1 MASPAA
7 ASADA
12 TAFASMPNQT
22 MNGFCS
28 YLCSREAS
36 KRLAAAVGLRR
47 RRCVPPVDV
56 EVPVDES
63 ASTTTEASPLLRAIC
78 ANRWAPANPW
88 SVSMSSSET
97 ASTPLVDESMCAF
110 SDSCGGMSGP
120 MSLLTVTPRPP
131 PRRLASGETTRL
143 WKADG
148 WARCPPVP
156 WDERSP
162 AVRAAWV
169 SVAGLSPGLLP
180 FIRRRARCDAGN
192 ARARARSPPPP
203 RNINQILVRPAADRE
218 TGVPQ

>member
-1 MASPAA
+1 
-7 ASADA
+7 
-12 TAFASMPNQT
+12 
-22 MNGFCS
+22 
-28 YLCSREAS
+28 
-36 KRLAAAVGLRR
+36 
-47 RRCVPPVDV
+47 
-56 EVPVDES
+56 
-63 ASTTTEASPLLRAIC
+63 
-78 ANRWAPANPW
+78 
-88 SVSMSSSET
+88 MSSSET

-120 MSLLTVTPRPP
+120 MSLRTTPRPP

-156 WDERSP
+156 WDERWP

-192 ARARARSPPPP
+192 GRARSPPP
-203 RNINQILVRPAADRE
+203 RNINHLSSTDLLPTEKRACHSETDASDEQPREAGPRARGEQMHPHARRRRASPRGIHVRVHIIAGRPPRSHRRR
-218 TGVPQ
+218 PPSSS